1 MENPEIDGV
10 EIGREHC
17 KAANPS
23 ESPGISRIDRI
34 LANIRN
40 YLNSLERADADRSIA
55 NIERS
60 RDRILQRA
68 ERLQQQ

>member
-40 YLNSLERADADRSIA
+40 YLN
-55 NIERS
+55 RS